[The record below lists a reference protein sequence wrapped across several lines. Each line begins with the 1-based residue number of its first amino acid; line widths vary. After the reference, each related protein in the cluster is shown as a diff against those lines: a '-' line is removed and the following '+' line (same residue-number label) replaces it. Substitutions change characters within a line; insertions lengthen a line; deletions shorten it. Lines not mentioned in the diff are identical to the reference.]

1 MLSVT
6 SIRAERTFG
15 AWRIFLIILLA
26 LLFFTLKSSPSSSS
40 LPKLNFG
47 PVEFSFKIYDMISFR
62 FKCIVSA
69 ERNGCSKSLY
79 TSLFQLPEKG
89 VHYGSHSWYLLWQK
103 TFCVLLAFLLSQ
115 RILPLTAVTQS
126 HHRLHCYCLEL
137 PSQFSSETSA
147 P

>member
-40 LPKLNFG
+40 LPKLKVG
-47 PVEFSFKIYDMISFR
+47 PVQFSLKIYGMICSLC
-62 FKCIVSA
+62 KCIVSA
-69 ERNGCSKSLY
+69 ERDGYSKSLY
-79 TSLFQLPEKG
+79 ITLFQLPKKG
-89 VHYGSHSWYLLWQK
+89 VHYRSHSWYLWWQK
-103 TFCVLLAFLLSQ
+103 TFCILLKFLLSQ
-115 RILPLTAVTQS
+115 RNLPLTAVTQR
-126 HHRLHCYCLEL
+126 HHRLHCCCLEL
-137 PSQFSSETSA
+137 PSQFSSEISA